1 MLQHAELAKKKYGRP
16 HSLCLED
23 QLLLTLNYLRC
34 YRTQIE
40 LSADYNLAESNVNRT
55 IQKVENALIQL
66 RIFALPKRNQ
76 KFSEGD
82 YVIVDVTESQIE
94 RPKKQRKFYSGKKKK
109 HTLKTQ
115 VILNPRLKQIVSIQV
130 ESGRKHDLTIA
141 RKYLKEMIIYP
152 CIMADLAYKGF
163 HQIKSKLL
171 IPIKK
176 PKNLSLP
183 KIAKKIN
190 QEISRRRI
198 TIEHINGKLKHFRI
212 LTERYRNRRKRFRGG
227 SGNLNNTYK

>member
-1 MLQHAELAKKKYGRP
+1 M
-16 HSLCLED
+16 SLSH
-23 QLLLTLNYLRC
+23 R
-34 YRTQIE
+34 
-40 LSADYNLAESNVNRT
+40 LSV
-55 IQKVENALIQL
+55 
-66 RIFALPKRNQ
+66 
-76 KFSEGD
+76 
-82 YVIVDVTESQIE
+82 
-94 RPKKQRKFYSGKKKK
+94 PKKQRKFYSGKKKK

-115 VILNPRLKQIVSIQV
+115 VIFNPKLKQIVSIQI
-130 ESGRKHDLTIA
+130 EDGRKHDLTIA
-141 RKYLKEMIIYP
+141 RKYLKGMIIYP

-183 KIAKKIN
+183 QIAKQIN

-212 LTERYRNRRKRFRGG
+212 LTERYRNRRKRFGLRM
-227 SGNLNNTYK
+227 NLIAGMVNWMLLN

>member
-1 MLQHAELAKKKYGRP
+1 M
-16 HSLCLED
+16 SLSH
-23 QLLLTLNYLRC
+23 R
-34 YRTQIE
+34 
-40 LSADYNLAESNVNRT
+40 LSV
-55 IQKVENALIQL
+55 
-66 RIFALPKRNQ
+66 
-76 KFSEGD
+76 
-82 YVIVDVTESQIE
+82 
-94 RPKKQRKFYSGKKKK
+94 PKKQRKFYSGKKKK

-115 VILNPRLKQIVSIQV
+115 VIFNPRLKQIVSIQV

-141 RKYLKEMIIYP
+141 RKYFKEMIIYP

-183 KIAKKIN
+183 KIAKQIN

-212 LTERYRNRRKRFRGG
+212 LTERYRNIAKFLIIYHNRSYGILNRF
-227 SGNLNNTYK
+227 

>member
-1 MLQHAELAKKKYGRP
+1 M
-16 HSLCLED
+16 SLSH
-23 QLLLTLNYLRC
+23 R
-34 YRTQIE
+34 
-40 LSADYNLAESNVNRT
+40 LSV
-55 IQKVENALIQL
+55 
-66 RIFALPKRNQ
+66 
-76 KFSEGD
+76 
-82 YVIVDVTESQIE
+82 
-94 RPKKQRKFYSGKKKK
+94 PKKQRKFHSGKKKK

-115 VILNPRLKQIVSIQV
+115 VIFNPRLKQIVSIQV

-141 RKYLKEMIIYP
+141 RKYFKEMIIYP

-183 KIAKKIN
+183 QIAKQIN

-212 LTERYRNRRKRFRGG
+212 LTERYRNRRKRFGLRM
-227 SGNLNNTYK
+227 NLIAGMVNWMLLN